1 MIGADSNGEGG
12 RNWGWGWPQPDVR
25 TYAVLARGLAASLRV
40 SDAIRIVGD
49 VRRRG
54 VPQGD
59 EVMDQYLQIC
69 WICYLAAKN

>member
-1 MIGADSNGEGG
+1 VIGADAKGG
-12 RNWGWGWPQPDVR
+12 GAWGWGWPQPDVT

-54 VPQGD
+54 IPQGD
-59 EVMDQYLQIC
+59 EVTDSCLN
-69 WICYLAAKN
+69 LSL

>member
-1 MIGADSNGEGG
+1 MIGADANGETG
-12 RNWGWGWPQPDVR
+12 RNWQWGWPQPDVT
-25 TYAVLARGLAASLRV
+25 TYAVLAQGLAASLRV

-59 EVMDQYLQIC
+59 EV
-69 WICYLAAKN
+69 ICYYSQVCGM